1 MSHSSDAHDPSAPD
15 YGGTSQAQLGE
26 EKRGGEEHDKPPP
39 MRNTARMNPYRHFIG
54 EIVGALQRMQAAGEL
69 PEKLDLAAITA
80 EPPRD
85 SAHGDIATNAAMVL
99 ARAAGRKPR
108 DIADALLPRLIANP
122 DVVSGAVAGPG
133 FINLKIADGFWRERL
148 RDCLRD
154 GVAYGDST
162 MGAGHKVNVEYV
174 SANPTGPLHVA
185 HARGAVVGDA
195 LANLLIKAGYAV
207 TKEYYINDAGA
218 QVDTLGRSTY
228 LRYREALGESIGEI
242 PDGLYPGEYLKEI
255 GAAIAARDGAR
266 WIGKPEADWL
276 PAMRDFAIATLMAEI
291 KADLETMGVTMD
303 VYSSERALVDSG
315 AVDRAFQDLARQD
328 LIYQGRLEPPKGK
341 KPDDWEDREQTLF
354 RATRFGDEVDRPLKK
369 SDGSWTYF
377 ANDIAY
383 HHDKYRC
390 GFADMIDVWGADH
403 AGYIKR
409 MKSAVQAITERKG
422 ELDVKVCQLVRVM
435 KNGELVRMSKR
446 AGSFVTL
453 RDLLDEVGP
462 DVVRFTMLTRKNDA
476 PFDFDLVKATEQSRD
491 NPVWYVQY
499 GHARTRSVMRQAA
512 AAGIATDGLADAPLD
527 RLSDEGELAM
537 VRLIAQWPRT
547 IEAAAAAHEPHRIA
561 FYLYDLAAAF
571 HAHWN
576 RGREEPG
583 LRFVVEGQAELSRAR
598 LALVQAIGFV
608 IGSGLKVFGVTPVEE
623 MR

>member
-1 MSHSSDAHDPSAPD
+1 
-15 YGGTSQAQLGE
+15 
-26 EKRGGEEHDKPPP
+26 
-39 MRNTARMNPYRHFIG
+39 MNPYRYFIG
-54 EIVGALQRMQAAGEL
+54 VIETALGAMQAAGEL
-69 PEKLDLAAITA
+69 PAGLDFAAITA

-85 SAHGDIATNAAMVL
+85 PAHGDIATNAAMVL
-99 ARAAGRKPR
+99 AKAAKKKPR
-108 DIADALLPRLIANP
+108 EIADALLPRLKANP
-122 DVVSGAVAGPG
+122 DVVDGAVAGPG
-133 FINLKIADGFWRERL
+133 FINLKLADSFWLERL
-148 RDCLRD
+148 RECLKE

-162 MGAGHKVNVEYV
+162 MGAGRKVNVEYV

-195 LANLLIKAGYAV
+195 LANLLSKAGYAV

-218 QVDTLGRSTY
+218 QVDVLGRSTF
-228 LRYREALGESIGEI
+228 LRYKEALGESIGTI
-242 PDGLYPGEYLKEI
+242 PEGLYPGEYLKEV
-255 GAAIAARDGAR
+255 GAAIAKRDGAR
-266 WIGKPEADWL
+266 WIDKAEADWL
-276 PAMRDFAIATLMAEI
+276 PAMRDFAITFLMAEI
-291 KADLETMGVTMD
+291 KADLQTMGVD
-303 VYSSERALVDSG
+303 IEVYSSERALVEAG
-315 AVDRAFQDLARQD
+315 AVDRAFQELSRQD
-328 LIYQGRLEPPKGK
+328 LIYSGRLEPPKGQ

-383 HHDKYRC
+383 HHDKFRR

-403 AGYIKR
+403 GGYVKR
-409 MKSAVQAITERKG
+409 MKAAVSAITAGEG
-422 ELDVKVCQLVRVM
+422 ELDVKLCQLVRVM
-435 KNGELVRMSKR
+435 RNGELVRMSKR
-446 AGSFVTL
+446 AGTFVTL

-476 PFDFDLVKATEQSRD
+476 PFDFDLAKATEQSRD

-499 GHARTRSVMRQAA
+499 GHARSRSVMRQAS
-512 AAGIATDGLADAPLD
+512 AAGIVVDGLDSAPLD
-527 RLSDEGELAM
+527 RLGDADERAL
-537 VRLIAQWPRT
+537 VRQIAQWPRQV
-547 IEAAAAAHEPHRIA
+547 EAAAAAHEPHRIA

-576 RGREEPG
+576 RGRDEPA
-583 LRFVVEGQAELSRAR
+583 LRFIVEEDAELTRAR

-608 IGSGLKVFGVTPVEE
+608 IGSALKVFGVTPVEE

>member
-1 MSHSSDAHDPSAPD
+1 
-15 YGGTSQAQLGE
+15 
-26 EKRGGEEHDKPPP
+26 
-39 MRNTARMNPYRHFIG
+39 MNPYRHFIG
-54 EIVGALQRMQAAGEL
+54 EIEAALRAVQAAGEL
-69 PEKLDLAAITA
+69 PAPLDFSAITA

-85 SAHGDIATNAAMVL
+85 PAHGDIATNAAMVL
-99 ARAAGRKPR
+99 AKAAAKKPR
-108 DIADALLPRLIANP
+108 DIAEPLLARLKADP
-122 DVVSGAVAGPG
+122 DVVDGAVAGPG
-133 FINLKIADGFWRERL
+133 FINLKIADSFWRARL
-148 RDCLRD
+148 RDCLKA
-154 GVAYGDST
+154 GIGYGDSQ
-162 MGAGHKVNVEYV
+162 MGQGAKVNVEYV

-195 LANLLIKAGYAV
+195 LANLLAKAGYAV

-218 QVDTLGRSTY
+218 QVDILGQSTF
-228 LRYREALGESIGEI
+228 LRYKEALGDSIGDI
-242 PDGLYPGEYLKEI
+242 PEGLYPGEYLKDV
-255 GAAIAARDGAR
+255 GAAIAKRDGAR
-266 WIGKPEADWL
+266 WIDKPQSDWL
-276 PAMRDFAIATLMAEI
+276 PVMRDFAIQVLMADI
-291 KADLETMGVTMD
+291 KADLDRLGVHMD
-303 VYSSERALVDSG
+303 VYSSERALVDAG
-315 AVDRAFQDLARQD
+315 AVDRVFQELSRQD
-328 LIYQGRLEPPKGK
+328 LIYQGRLEPPKGQ

-383 HHDKYRC
+383 HYDKFRR

-403 AGYIKR
+403 GGYVKR
-409 MKSAVQAITERKG
+409 QKAAVRAITGGKG
-422 ELDVKVCQLVRVM
+422 ELDVKLCQLVRVM
-435 KNGELVRMSKR
+435 RNGELVRMSKR
-446 AGSFVTL
+446 AGTFVTL

-499 GHARTRSVMRQAA
+499 GHARTRSVLRQAA
-512 AAGIATDGLADAPLD
+512 AAGVVIDGLDSAPID
-527 RLSDEGELAM
+527 RLGDAGELSLI
-537 VRLIAQWPRT
+537 RLIAQWPRQV
-547 IEAAAAAHEPHRIA
+547 EAAAAAHEPHRIA

-583 LRFVVEGQAELSRAR
+583 LRFVVESDPELTRAR
-598 LALVQAIGFV
+598 LALVQGIGFV